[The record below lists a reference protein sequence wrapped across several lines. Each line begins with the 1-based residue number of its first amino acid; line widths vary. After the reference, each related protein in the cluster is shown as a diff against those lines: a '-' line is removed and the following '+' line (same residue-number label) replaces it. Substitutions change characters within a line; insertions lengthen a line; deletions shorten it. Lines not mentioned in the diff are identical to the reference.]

1 MENRSRKKRI
11 TTGIKVP
18 RYMEIVSNNENKIAF
33 LRLAIFNMF
42 KYKSSTIKNLSTIRI
57 KWIEIIKSEL
67 SINLK
72 VPKKSDF

>member
-1 MENRSRKKRI
+1 
-11 TTGIKVP
+11 
-18 RYMEIVSNNENKIAF
+18 
-33 LRLAIFNMF
+33 MF

-67 SINLK
+67 SINLE